1 MVVRTLE
8 VDGASPKDWN
18 AAVDD
23 AIATAKKKE
32 GTEAVAF
39 EVVRL
44 SGEVAARRVR
54 RYRVTLKIAY
64 GEPLV
69 GP

>member
-1 MVVRTLE
+1 MRTIE
-8 VDGASPKDWN
+8 VDGSSPQGWD
-18 AAVDD
+18 AAVSD

-32 GTEAVAF
+32 GADAVAF

-54 RYRVTLKIAY
+54 RYRVTLRVAY
-64 GEPLV
+64 MQPLV